1 MEGLTVEDL
10 LQIAVRVVGEEA
22 SVRDPGLLVAAL
34 ARTQATADGM
44 QVYPTPAERA
54 AALLHSLA
62 TSFPLVAGNRP
73 FALAA
78 ALVQMALEDEPA
90 GITDDAAVELV
101 TAIVTGRL
109 EDVREIATA
118 LRG

>member
-10 LQIAVRVVGEEA
+10 LQIAVRVVGDEA
-22 SVRDPGLLVAAL
+22 SVRDPGLLVAAI
-34 ARTQATADGM
+34 ARTRAATAGDE
-44 QVYPTPAERA
+44 VYPTAAERG

-62 TSFPLVAGNRP
+62 TTSPLVAGNRP

-78 ALVQMALEDEPA
+78 TLAQMALEDEPA
-90 GITDDAAVELV
+90 GITDDAAVALV

-109 EDVREIATA
+109 EDVREIAAA